1 MKLSEIKD
9 GAAIDAIADIIDPVM
24 AILADKEI
32 QAEIRSGKPSA
43 MLVAPILKKKKKEVI
58 EILAILNGEKVEN
71 FHFNMLTLPV
81 MLLNLL
87 NEINDNKELAD
98 LFQSQRQIKE
108 GVSSGVVMD
117 NTKDA
122 Q

>member
-24 AILADKEI
+24 AILADEEI